1 MNKLKNCIF
10 IIILFNTL
18 TIFASPRD
26 LNRITD
32 MEDSFGYLS
41 DLEREVID
49 ELNFAR
55 MQPSEY
61 ADYLIAYS
69 ELFVGR
75 ELRERGEITVL
86 TREGRS
92 AVNEA
97 IRFLRNQKPL
107 PYLIASKGMSKAAE
121 DMVRMQGTTSQIGH
135 KGRDGS
141 SFADRV
147 SRYGTWEGSCSENID
162 YGNNN
167 ARRIVMALIID
178 DGVSNRG
185 HRKSI
190 FNPAFKR
197 VGLACGQHQRFQYMC
212 VIELAARY
220 SEKQFG
226 SL

>member
-1 MNKLKNCIF
+1 MNKLKNYIF
-10 IIILFNTL
+10 IIILFNALTL
-18 TIFASPRD
+18 FASPND
-26 LNRITD
+26 HNRITD
-32 MEDSFGYLS
+32 KEDNFGYLS
-41 DLEREVID
+41 DLERKVID

-86 TREGRS
+86 TKEGRS

-121 DMVRMQGTTSQIGH
+121 DMVRMQGTTAQIGH

-141 SFADRV
+141 TFAERV

-220 SEKQFG
+220 AEN
-226 SL
+226 